1 MEKIEVKICGIKSL
15 DEAKSIINLDIDYLG
30 VIFAQSI
37 RKVSLKTATEIST
50 FVKNSGKKCVG
61 VFANLTENEILNNSL
76 KAKLYAAQIY
86 GDYSLNLYKNLNEN
100 NIKVWKVFSVLDFLP
115 NLENFKF
122 DLALFDYK
130 GKKLGGNGVSFCW
143 EILKNLEPFSFI
155 MAGGIGTHNVLE
167 AAKHNPKIL
176 DINSLV
182 EDKNGIKDP
191 KLIMEILKILKENG
205 YK

>member
-1 MEKIEVKICGIKSL
+1 MKKIEVKICGIKSL
-15 DEAKSIINLDIDYLG
+15 EEAKNIINLDIDYLG
-30 VIFAQSI
+30 VIFAESV
-37 RKVSLKTATEIST
+37 RKVSLKTATEISN

-61 VFANLTENEILNNSL
+61 VFANLKEDEILNNSL

-86 GDYSLNLYKNLNEN
+86 GDYSLNLYKNLNKN
-100 NIKVWKVFSVLDFLP
+100 NIKVWKVFNVLDVLP
-115 NLENFKF
+115 NLENSKF

-130 GKKLGGNGVSFCW
+130 GKKLGGNGVNFCW

-155 MAGGIGTHNVLE
+155 IAGGIGTHNVLE

>member
-1 MEKIEVKICGIKSL
+1 MKKIEVKICGIKSL

-61 VFANLTENEILNNSL
+61 VFANSTEDEILNNSL
-76 KAKLYAAQIY
+76 KTKLYAAQIY
-86 GDYSLNLYKNLNEN
+86 GDYSLNLYKNLNKN
-100 NIKVWKVFSVLDFLP
+100 NIKVWKVFSVLDVLP
-115 NLENFKF
+115 NLENSKF
-122 DLALFDYK
+122 NLALFDYK
-130 GKKLGGNGVSFCW
+130 GKKLGGNGVRFCG

-155 MAGGIGTHNVLE
+155 VAGGIGTHNVLE
-167 AAKHNPKIL
+167 AVKHNPKIL